1 MSGLSESVL
10 RWAKFQR
17 ELGIDDVILD
27 EPFAMPTA
35 AASGAR
41 TAPAPTANRPTLPPS
56 RPTAPVAPPLGSA
69 RGTARSE
76 NPPPAMPRMAPPPP
90 PAPRTAAPAP
100 STAPAVRAPTRTA
113 IPTFASVAELCAHA
127 ATCTRCTLHSRRRS
141 VLATGG
147 PEKSPWAILTLYA
160 WGEDAER
167 GQILAG
173 SYAKPL
179 LDLARELGLPDPAAA
194 AIFAC
199 TPDDPS
205 DATIQGFTEAVR
217 CRGHWLQRLKLSGAK
232 AVLVLDHKASTLARG
247 PALPV
252 EWPSFRGQRWE
263 LDGIPAISTHHPS
276 RMERVPA
283 LRPEVES
290 DLKQILSL
298 IGAV

>member
-10 RWAKFQR
+10 RWAKYQR

-27 EPFAMPTA
+27 ERFVAPAATPA
-35 AASGAR
+35 AAGAPAARNAPPR
-41 TAPAPTANRPTLPPS
+41 TAPPPAPS
-56 RPTAPVAPPLGSA
+56 RTSEPAPRAPAPVA
-69 RGTARSE
+69 
-76 NPPPAMPRMAPPPP
+76 PRMAPPPP
-90 PAPRTAAPAP
+90 PAQRPAAPPPSAPAP
-100 STAPAVRAPTRTA
+100 ARAPTRTA
-113 IPTFASVAELCAHA
+113 IPTFGTVAELCAHA
-127 ATCTRCTLHSRRRS
+127 ATCTRCTLHGRRRS

-147 PEKSPWAILTLYA
+147 PEKSPWAVLTLYA

-173 SYAKPL
+173 AYAQPL
-179 LDLARELGLPDPAAA
+179 LDLAKEVGLPAPAAA

-217 CRGHWLQRLKLSGAK
+217 CRGHWLQRLKLSGAN
-232 AVLVLDHKASTLARG
+232 AILVLDHKASILARG

-252 EWPSFRGQRWE
+252 EWPAFRGQRWE
-263 LDGIPAISTHHPS
+263 LDGIPTISTHHPS
-276 RMERVPA
+276 RMARTPA